1 MFQKNALLAE
11 MRFKTSIPESVEK
24 DNYHFVNFDDLW
36 VHFAQDTGLALLLA
50 RKWCK
55 MESGKKFYRNTL

>member
-1 MFQKNALLAE
+1 